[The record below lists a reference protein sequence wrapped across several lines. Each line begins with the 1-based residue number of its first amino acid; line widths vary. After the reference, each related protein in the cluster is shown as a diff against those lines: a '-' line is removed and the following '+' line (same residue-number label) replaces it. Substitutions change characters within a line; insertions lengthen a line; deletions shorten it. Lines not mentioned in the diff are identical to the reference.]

1 MGFFKFVIINYLLVY
16 ELNKKTELTNI
27 VSLVIS
33 QLLVSFRVMQEF
45 LKLVVFEN
53 LR

>member
-1 MGFFKFVIINYLLVY
+1 MGFFKFVIINYLLAY

-27 VSLVIS
+27 VCLVIS